1 MLCLQN
7 EKAIGETF
15 NFPSPKAHSS
25 QEYADVLKAKFGY
38 AVEDSTRF
46 ANGWQID
53 YSKAVSMLGY
63 QPHYDLLELIRG
75 SYGL

>member
-46 ANGWQID
+46 ANGWEID
-53 YSKAVSMLGY
+53 YSKAASMLGY
-63 QPHYDLLELIRG
+63 KPHYDLLELIKG
-75 SYGL
+75 TYGL